1 MRSERTPLVMG
12 LTAAA
17 IAAAVAVWYVVSIYQ
32 GRVATEGSEV
42 YVGVVGL
49 LLFAQAYI
57 VMHGTLVFSVR
68 SMAVGTALLML
79 TGFLGMFSIGAP
91 LALAGI
97 LAAMAT
103 GYVRLRQLAAA
114 NRRPVARA
122 AAQKR
127 GR

>member
-49 LLFAQAYI
+49 LLFAQAYVI
-57 VMHGTLVFSVR
+57 FQGTLRFSVPV
-68 SMAVGTALLML
+68 MALGTAMLLITSFVSL
-79 TGFLGMFSIGAP
+79 FTIGAP

-97 LAAMAT
+97 LAALAT
-103 GYVRLRQLAAA
+103 GYVRLRQQLAAD
-114 NRRPVARA
+114 RR
-122 AAQKR
+122 R
-127 GR
+127 GVRPPPRR